1 MVCLLTNQPEV
12 QAQLDKYT
20 NILGSEDAAYY
31 VLSENNGYELDKA
44 PNGQPSKL
52 FSDLLSHYNGDE
64 VQAIRAKA
72 KLFTE
77 SFKNWFGDWVNN
89 AVPSTLFDAFKGGKI
104 IFGHP
109 GIGKTYSV
117 EQGKYSDKF
126 IDWDVE
132 YNQKRDKWIEEHSGT
147 KKGTPEYKKARNEY
161 LIYPEKH
168 PDYVK
173 FLTQEWNR
181 VKEKARKENKV
192 LLASPHTLLKF
203 FPQDFD
209 LIINVDRDDFINRN
223 VGRGGKKTES
233 GLWKDG
239 IDRTI
244 SSNRNIPQHVVSE
257 NEYLEDV
264 LDKVYGNNVSKVV
277 DENGEPSIDY
287 ILGDY
292 NPSNQ
297 NVNSVNKRRKSFTS
311 EDWQLSNRIS
321 NVLRTLFPEISMR
334 FVEALEEGK
343 VGQMDLDALEA
354 LIHFAES
361 GMDTIPH
368 EYAHYYIAMFRDS
381 ALVKK
386 GIEQFGSEEAL
397 VQAIG
402 ERTVEM
408 RAEVRKWWQKLFDYI
423 KKLLNKNKYTKEI
436 LLAELTDAFLSRRQI
451 GEIKTVRGR
460 RYQSKMVTPEE
471 VRDGLTTV
479 ASQIEFDEATHTY
492 TVKSTGKKL
501 ASVTQLKQNFAYDT
515 YDAASEDADQKDV
528 SNEARQFGTSLHA
541 VFQQLANGTFHRE
554 SFPDLTDEAIEGARD
569 LMDKIKSKYEIVAT
583 EAVMADPE
591 YGVAGTTDLLL
602 RNKKTGKY
610 VILDY
615 KSKLWKYNKLSKNK
629 AGKKLYGFKYI
640 TSTRFNLKSQKDGY
654 DFQLSA
660 YEKMLKNIF
669 GDRIEF
675 EERGIIPIL
684 YERNDKKITRI
695 FLSNMFGTDE
705 EYNETI
711 SKKGFASIE
720 KSKQVQF
727 DVDYSLFGDKDAIGG
742 DTELGEA
749 MVKDLRNLIT
759 RITKKLSIQADLQK
773 LRGFRTFS
781 REAQRLYERIN
792 GVTEL
797 NALFHYLNYGI
808 KQLSALNATIERFR
822 KEGSNAK
829 WNLAYLR
836 QYNDLA
842 ATYNVIQ
849 DIQGLVRNYQNLFNE
864 EDVKEI
870 TAKCSRLAS
879 LQRSIQSAYDTIGR
893 QMYLDSITPFV
904 KNVEYEMI
912 QTERKQ
918 YAENNPKKSDETKE
932 QFEQRVQQHLDEWK
946 EENAELIQDRTKDWL
961 KLQTQI
967 ADEGFECSSITANV
981 QSVYESRDPFVQSM
995 VSIFDS
1001 KMNDKVRKLIN
1012 YRSRITKIL
1021 KAYKQKY
1028 GGGNLTDLRKLFDD
1042 LIDISEDN
1050 VAYLV
1055 NSSSATFLAAEK
1067 KMKKDIMNDP
1077 ELNFLQKQEAIQ
1089 EWYRTNTVID
1099 DPQLYIEEYKK
1110 AVNLYLENL
1119 EGEIKKEIEDNIL
1132 ISEEFN
1138 TIGYKK
1144 DWYTL
1149 YKDGKISFRVKE
1161 IMEEIKNDIDAKYR
1175 IPNKAIWRND
1185 KYDALMA
1192 LDQNDPKRQ
1201 MWALFTEL
1209 LNTVDY
1215 SMPSTLRLNYRLPTV
1230 LRRGFERLSTKG
1242 VLNTVKNNVQR
1253 NTIIM
1258 SDDDIRGTFINDDG
1272 KKLNQI
1278 PMYYFYNEKVSIDEQ
1293 SFDLPTI
1300 FYKWL
1305 ESALDYQ
1312 AKRSIEEYILITQS
1326 ILHTRETETNRV
1338 SLLNKKSKEMVT
1350 EVRTGTS
1357 SQFDEWVNQVFYGN
1371 RLEDLGSF
1379 KIPFSNKRADIAKT
1393 IKTIVGLSTKTV
1405 MLVNWVSAIN
1415 NFLVAEAQQA
1425 EEAVAGEFFSK
1436 ESYTRATQMLIINT
1450 KGILADMNNPSP
1462 KNFINQLAEWFA
1474 IGNMNPN
1481 LYLAGVARHTL
1492 DDFGYL
1498 GTTITDRIAVYR
1510 LMLAFLI
1517 EQRALDKNGNDLG
1530 SMIDFLSFND
1540 KNELVV
1546 DSKVA
1551 NFTTKDQDALSL
1563 KIRRVKMSLHGNTE
1577 RERAAVALETK
1588 WYGVMGLALRRWIEP
1603 GVERRYNIKHFS
1615 NLTGTARAGMYRSS
1629 FSWLLY
1635 SNPGSTAIFN
1645 FIGRNVLRMKDLQ
1658 LQAMRWDELDDTA
1671 KRNII
1676 RLAVEAGI
1684 STISIL
1690 LYAAMGSG
1698 DDGEEPSD
1706 IVSNLR
1712 YQLYRLY
1719 TDLTFFILP
1728 TSFTK
1733 ILKDPFPV
1741 VSYVNNIIGV
1751 FMQLFNPL
1759 EEYENGHHT
1768 FDNVLLNKLSRV
1780 LPIIKQVGRWSNI
1793 EQEMEMFTRR

>member
-77 SFKNWFGDWVNN
+77 SFRNWFGDWL
-89 AVPSTLFDAFKGGKI
+89 SDD
-104 IFGHP
+104 
-109 GIGKTYSV
+109 KT
-117 EQGKYSDKF
+117 
-126 IDWDVE
+126 
-132 YNQKRDKWIEEHSGT
+132 
-147 KKGTPEYKKARNEY
+147 
-161 LIYPEKH
+161 
-168 PDYVK
+168 
-173 FLTQEWNR
+173 
-181 VKEKARKENKV
+181 
-192 LLASPHTLLKF
+192 
-203 FPQDFD
+203 
-209 LIINVDRDDFINRN
+209 
-223 VGRGGKKTES
+223 
-233 GLWKDG
+233 
-239 IDRTI
+239 
-244 SSNRNIPQHVVSE
+244 
-257 NEYLEDV
+257 
-264 LDKVYGNNVSKVV
+264 NVSKVV
-277 DENGEPSIDY
+277 DENGEPKVMWHGTDQFFNTFELDLEHKRGTHKVHPADSGFFFTDTQQKAYAYKHDITMPVYLNFRNPGTTSVRDTGMADNVENEIKLFRDNSYDSAIIERFDKEGGLSPTTQWVAKYPNQIKSIDNRGTFSTNDNNIY
-287 ILGDY
+287 HQDA
-292 NPSNQ
+292 
-297 NVNSVNKRRKSFTS
+297 NSVNKRRKSFTS

-321 NVLRTLFPEISMR
+321 DVLRTLFPEISMR

-368 EYAHYYIAMFRDS
+368 EYAHYYVAMFRDS
-381 ALVKK
+381 SLVKE
-386 GIEQFGSEEAL
+386 GIKLFGSEEAL
-397 VQAIG
+397 VQAVG

-408 RAEVRKWWQKLFDYI
+408 RAEVRKWWQKLLDYI

-471 VRDGLTTV
+471 VRDGLTTI
-479 ASQIEFDEATHTY
+479 ASNIEFDEPTHTY
-492 TVKSTGKKL
+492 TVIDTGKKL
-501 ASVTQLKQNFAYDT
+501 TSATQLKQRFAYDT

-528 SNEARQFGTSLHA
+528 SDEARQFGTSLHA

-554 SFPDLTDEAIEGARD
+554 GFPELTDEAIDGARD
-569 LMDKIKSKYEIVAT
+569 IMDKIRGKYEIVAT
-583 EAVMADPE
+583 EALMADPE
-591 YGVAGTTDLLL
+591 HGVAGTTDLLL

-654 DFQLSA
+654 DFQLSV

-749 MVKDLRNLIT
+749 MVKDLRSLIA

-842 ATYNVIQ
+842 ATYNLIQ

-864 EDVKEI
+864 EDVREI

-879 LQRSIQSAYDTIGR
+879 LQRSMQSAYDAIGR

-918 YAENNPKKSDETKE
+918 YVENNPKKSDETKE

-946 EENAELIQDRTKDWL
+946 EENAELIQTRTKDWL
-961 KLQTQI
+961 KLQSQI

-1042 LIDISEDN
+1042 LIDISENN

-1055 NSSSATFLAAEK
+1055 NSSSAAFLAAEK
-1067 KMKKDIMNDP
+1067 KMKKDVMDDP
-1077 ELNFLQKQEAIQ
+1077 ELNFLQKMEAIQ
-1089 EWYRTNTVID
+1089 EWYRTNTIID
-1099 DPQLYIEEYKK
+1099 DPQEYVKEYKI
-1110 AVNLYLENL
+1110 AVKLYLENL
-1119 EGEIKKEIEDNIL
+1119 EGEAKKEIEDNIL

-1149 YKDGKISFRVKE
+1149 YKEGKISFRVKE
-1161 IMEEIKNDIDAKYR
+1161 IMEEIKNDVDAKHR
-1175 IPNKAIWRND
+1175 IPNKAIWPND
-1185 KYDALMA
+1185 KYDNLMS
-1192 LDQNDPKRQ
+1192 LDEEDPKRQ

-1209 LNTVDY
+1209 LDTVDY
-1215 SMPSTLRLNYRLPTV
+1215 SMPSTLKLNYRLPTV
-1230 LRRGFERLSTKG
+1230 LRRGFERLSTRG

-1253 NTIIM
+1253 NTITM

-1338 SLLNKKSKEMVT
+1338 SLLNKKSKEKVT

-1357 SQFDEWVNQVFYGN
+1357 SQFDKWVDQVFYGN
-1371 RLEDLGSF
+1371 KLEDLGSF

-1436 ESYTRATQMLIINT
+1436 ESYTRATKMLTTNT
-1450 KGILADMNNPSP
+1450 FGILSDMNSPSP

-1517 EQRALDKNGNDLG
+1517 EQRALDKDGNDLG
-1530 SMIDFLSFND
+1530 SMIDFLSFNEN
-1540 KNELVV
+1540 NELVV

-1635 SNPGSTAIFN
+1635 SNPMATAIFN
-1645 FIGRNVLRMKDLQ
+1645 FIGSNIFRMKDLQ
-1658 LQAMRWDELDDTA
+1658 LQAMRWDDLDDTV

-1684 STISIL
+1684 SAISIL
-1690 LYAAMGSG
+1690 LYTAMGDG
-1698 DDGEEPSD
+1698 DDGDEPSD
-1706 IVSNLR
+1706 VVSNLR

-1741 VSYVNNIIGV
+1741 VGYINNIIGV

-1759 EEYENGHHT
+1759 EEYETGHHT
-1768 FDNVLLNKLSRV
+1768 FDNVLLNKISRV